1 MMKPPCRPNR
11 NRAGQV
17 ETVRVVPADVVVL
30 AVLVGATR
38 VYLRAHYVSD
48 VLGGFGLAAAV
59 FAVCGTVAVV
69 VAFLRH
75 NARSA

>member
-1 MMKPPCRPNR
+1 MLRFVNR
-11 NRAGQV
+11 SALVAGGL
-17 ETVRVVPADVVVL
+17 VL
-30 AVLVGATR
+30 AALVGATR

-59 FAVCGTVAVV
+59 FALCGTVAVV